1 MSIPMV
7 APNSDAT
14 GQRWFLGTLLRI
26 VANSSD
32 TAGQLSLMHQRA
44 RRGFSPPRHV
54 HHREDTA
61 MYVISGSLTVERGD
75 DSLDVPAG
83 GFVWLPRDVPHSF
96 RVDSAEAEFLEFVT
110 PAGFEQF
117 HVDIS
122 DPAPYN
128 EIPEPI
134 EPDIGRIL
142 ASIGSY
148 GADIVGPP
156 MRASD
161 QP

>member
-1 MSIPMV
+1 MSIPMTTR
-7 APNSDAT
+7 DAGST

-26 VANSSD
+26 VADSRD
-32 TAGQLSLMHQRA
+32 TGGQLSIMHQRA

-61 MYVISGSLTVERGD
+61 MYVINGSLTVERGD
-75 DSLDVPAG
+75 DSVELPTG

-117 HVDIS
+117 HVEIS
-122 DPAPYN
+122 DPAPSN
-128 EIPEPI
+128 EIPEPT

-142 ASIGSY
+142 AAIGGY

-156 MRASD
+156 MEAAARS
-161 QP
+161 

>member
-1 MSIPMV
+1 MTTPV
-7 APNSDAT
+7 ATPASDST

-26 VANSSD
+26 VADSSD
-32 TAGQLSLMHQRA
+32 TAGQLSIMHQRA

-75 DSLDVPAG
+75 DLVDLPAG

-96 RVDSAEAEFLEFVT
+96 SVDSAEAEFLEFVT

-128 EIPEPI
+128 EIPEPT

-142 ASIGSY
+142 AAIGRY
-148 GADIVGPP
+148 GADVVGPP
-156 MRASD
+156 MEAAARS
-161 QP
+161 